1 MDDTPEARLRALG
14 IELPEQLPVIGSYRL
29 AKRHRDS

>member
-1 MDDTPEARLRALG
+1 MEDTPEARLRALG
-14 IELPEQLPVIGSYRL
+14 VELPEQLLVIGSYRL